1 MLLIVCPDPPC
12 ARIFANVNAV
22 CNPFG
27 GMGLT
32 GGIVDIGGLFD
43 CLNGVHKGLA
53 DDSILDKYSEVRRAK
68 YNEIVDPV
76 SSANIRRLFDQDP
89 ETAGERDEF
98 FLLCKKAET
107 DPELARQMQHGAN
120 ALKYDF
126 TQHYKIGQ
134 DSVEKDV
141 ASITV
146 GSEKTPI
153 VVSVA
158 D

>member
-1 MLLIVCPDPPC
+1 MYI
-12 ARIFANVNAV
+12 V

-32 GGIVDIGGLFD
+32 GGIVDVGGLYD
-43 CLNGVHKGLA
+43 CLNGIHQDLA
-53 DDSILDKYSEVRRAK
+53 DDAILDKYSEVRRAK

-89 ETAGERDEF
+89 ETAGEKDEF
-98 FLLCKKAET
+98 FLLCKKAES
-107 DPELARQMQHGAN
+107 DPALARQMQHGAN

-126 TQHYKIGQ
+126 TQHYQARQQSAQQGPAP
-134 DSVEKDV
+134 V
-141 ASITV
+141 TV
-146 GSEKTPI
+146 GSERVPVAI
-153 VVSVA
+153 SVA